1 MLLHEDRRPTAP
13 GLFRVGIVQEQ
24 DTALARVR
32 VTFADYD
39 QMQSWWLPI
48 VVPKSQ
54 NDKAYWIPDL
64 GEQVVCLMDA
74 HDEAGAV
81 LGAIYSSA
89 DTTPVSS
96 ADKWHLGFKDGAS
109 FEYDRAAHIL
119 SLQFGDGASIK
130 YDGGAHALTVA
141 LPSGATLTLGAGAA
155 SIAIDAEG
163 NAQVTSLAQ
172 IRLGTGQLK
181 GVARL
186 GDQVTCPAGLGS
198 ITSASLIV
206 EAE

>member
-1 MLLHEDRRPTAP
+1 MVHHEGRREAAP
-13 GLFRVGIVQEQ
+13 GMFRVGIVQEQ

-39 QMQSWWLPI
+39 QLRSWWLPI

-89 DTTPVSS
+89 DATPVSS
-96 ADKWHLGFKDGAS
+96 ADKWHLGFKDGAA
-109 FEYDRAAHIL
+109 FEYDRAAHVL
-119 SLQFGDGASIK
+119 SLEFTDGASVK
-130 YDGGAHALTVA
+130 YDSGAHALTIA
-141 LPSGATLTLGAGAA
+141 LPTGAILTIGAGTA

-163 NAQVTSLAQ
+163 NAQVTSPAQ
-172 IRLGTGQLK
+172 IRLGSGQLK

>member
-1 MLLHEDRRPTAP
+1 MQQRDDNRAAAP

-24 DTALARVR
+24 DTGRARVR

-39 QMQSWWLPI
+39 QLRSWWLPV
-48 VVPKSQ
+48 VVPKTQ

-96 ADKWHLGFKDGAS
+96 ADKWHLGFNDNAA
-109 FEYDRAAHIL
+109 FEYDRAAHVL
-119 SLQFGDGASIK
+119 SLEFADGASIK
-130 YDGGAHALTVA
+130 YDAGAHALVVA
-141 LPSGATLTLGAGAA
+141 LPPGATLTLGAGSAT
-155 SIAIDAEG
+155 IAIDALG
-163 NAQVTSLAQ
+163 NAQVTALAQ
-172 IRLGTGQLK
+172 IRLGAGQLK

-186 GDQVTCPAGLGS
+186 GDQVTCPAGIGS
-198 ITSASLIV
+198 ITSASLVV

>member
-1 MLLHEDRRPTAP
+1 MLHHEDLRAAAP
-13 GLFRVGIVQEQ
+13 GMFRVGVVQEQ
-24 DTALARVR
+24 DAALARVR

-39 QMQSWWLPI
+39 QLRSWWLPL
-48 VVPKSQ
+48 VVPKTQ

-89 DTTPVSS
+89 DATPVNS
-96 ADKWHLGFKDGAS
+96 ADKWHLGFKDGAA
-109 FEYDRAAHIL
+109 FEYDRAAHVL
-119 SLQFGDGASIK
+119 SLEFTDGASIK
-130 YDGGAHALTVA
+130 YDGGAHALTIA
-141 LPSGATLTLGAGAA
+141 LPAGATLTIGAGAA
-155 SIAIDAEG
+155 SIAIDAAG
-163 NAQVTSLAQ
+163 NAQVTALAQ
-172 IRLGTGQLK
+172 IRLGAGQLK